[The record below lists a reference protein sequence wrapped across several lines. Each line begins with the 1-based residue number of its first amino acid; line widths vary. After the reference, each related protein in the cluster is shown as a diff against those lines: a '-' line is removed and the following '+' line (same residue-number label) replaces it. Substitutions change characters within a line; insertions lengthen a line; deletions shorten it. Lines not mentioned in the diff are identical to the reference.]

1 MRRTSFLK
9 LKGFVLLVSLYLAF
23 CIPVFAA
30 SDARVYDEASLFTAD
45 EVTQLET
52 TISTIKAQT
61 PIDIVI
67 LTITDNQG
75 MSSKAYARN
84 FYINNG
90 FGENRTI
97 DGIILL
103 IDMDAREVSIYAED
117 DRTTYFPDK
126 RINKMLDHLPP
137 YLSDGKYYEGANNF
151 LNDVRQAI
159 DAGIITKQPHKP
171 FTDQY
176 GNDLP
181 IDVIVLTA
189 IVAALVSLLVS
200 LITRAIILHSYEHP
214 RTTVPETI
222 PDRSSVH
229 YHERE
234 DHFVTSH
241 TSRVRIESNSS
252 SGSHGSGGGGRSFH
266 GGSRKF

>member
-1 MRRTSFLK
+1 MTKTVFLK
-9 LKGFVLLVSLYLAF
+9 LKSFILLVSLCLAL

-30 SDARVYDEASLFTAD
+30 SDVRVYDEAALFSAD
-45 EVTQLET
+45 EVTQLEN
-52 TISTIKAQT
+52 TISDIKAQT

-67 LTITDNQG
+67 LTTADNQG
-75 MSSKAYARN
+75 MSSKEYARN
-84 FYINNG
+84 FYFNNG

-103 IDMDAREVSIYAED
+103 IDMDDHEVSIYADD

-126 RINKMLDHLPP
+126 RINKMLDHIPP

-151 LNDVRQAI
+151 LNDVKQAI
-159 DAGIITKQPHKP
+159 NDGIITKQPNKP
-171 FTDQY
+171 FTDKY
-176 GNDLP
+176 GNDLTP
-181 IDVIVLTA
+181 EAIALNA
-189 IVAALVSLLVS
+189 IVAFLVALIVS
-200 LITRAIILHSYEHP
+200 LITRAIILHRYAHP

-222 PDRSSVH
+222 PDQSSVH
-229 YHERE
+229 YHERV

-252 SGSHGSGGGGRSFH
+252 SGSHGGGDGGRSFH